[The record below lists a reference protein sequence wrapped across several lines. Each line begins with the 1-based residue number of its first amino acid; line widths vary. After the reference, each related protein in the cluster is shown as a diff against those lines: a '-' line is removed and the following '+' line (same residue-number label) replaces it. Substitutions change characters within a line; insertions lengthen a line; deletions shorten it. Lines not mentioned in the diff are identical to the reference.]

1 MDTGLHKGII
11 LRLAKYL
18 RVLRQLKSLGFVK
31 VFSNNLGDA
40 IGVTPAVVRK
50 DFSQISIPGNKRGGY
65 NIDVLIE
72 EIHIVLGRRATFPV
86 VVAGCGRLG
95 SALLN
100 FREFE
105 REGIRVVAGF
115 DKDPARIAR
124 DATPPVLP
132 VEELP
137 DFVKDHEI
145 EVGIIAVPDEAASEV
160 FDAMIGAGVR
170 GFLNFT
176 TVQLK
181 CAGRCD
187 RENCTRQCTVD
198 NVNFGLQIENLFY
211 MITFQK
217 PENQVLSLEELKE
230 KHHRDLGTA

>member
-1 MDTGLHKGII
+1 MDSSLHKGIV

-50 DFSQISIPGNKRGGY
+50 DFSQINIPGNKRGGY
-65 NIDVLIE
+65 NIDTLIT
-72 EIHIVLGRRATFPV
+72 EINVVLGSRKSFPV
-86 VVAGCGRLG
+86 VIVGCGRLG

-100 FREFE
+100 YREFE
-105 REGIRVVAGF
+105 KEGIQIVAGF
-115 DKDPARIAR
+115 DTDPAKH
-124 DATPPVLP
+124 DLEGNPPVLP
-132 VEELP
+132 VSELA
-137 DFVKDHEI
+137 DYVRRHNI
-145 EVGIIAVPDEAASEV
+145 EVGVIAVPNEAASTV
-160 FDAMIGAGVR
+160 FETMIDAGVR

-181 CAGRCD
+181 CAGRCEG
-187 RENCTRQCTVD
+187 ENCPSQCSID

-211 MITFQK
+211 TITLQE
-217 PENQVLSLEELKE
+217 PENRILSLEELKE
-230 KHHRDLGTA
+230 KHQRETDAG

>member
-1 MDTGLHKGII
+1 MDAGLHKGII
-11 LRLAKYL
+11 LRLAQYL

-40 IGVTPAVVRK
+40 VGVTPAVVRK

-72 EIHIVLGRRATFPV
+72 EIHVVLGRRASFPV
-86 VVAGCGRLG
+86 VVVGCGRLG

-100 FREFE
+100 YREFE
-105 REGIRVVAGF
+105 KEGIRIVAGF
-115 DKDPARIAR
+115 DKDPARHAP
-124 DATPPVLP
+124 DAAPPVLP
-132 VEELP
+132 VEELVG
-137 DFVKDHEI
+137 FVREHRI
-145 EVGIIAVPDEAASEV
+145 EVGIIAVPDEAAADV

-181 CAGRCD
+181 CAGRCE
-187 RENCTRQCTVD
+187 RESCTRQCTVD

-211 MITFQK
+211 MITFQR
-217 PENQVLSLEELKE
+217 PENQVLSLVELKE

>member
-1 MDTGLHKGII
+1 MDAGLNKGII
-11 LRLAKYL
+11 MRLAKYL

-50 DFSQISIPGNKRGGY
+50 DFSQINIPGNKRGGY
-65 NIDVLIE
+65 NIDVLIDE
-72 EIHIVLGRRATFPV
+72 LHVVLGRRTSFPV
-86 VVAGCGRLG
+86 VVVGCGRLG

-100 FREFE
+100 YRDFE
-105 REGIRVVAGF
+105 KEGIHVVAGF
-115 DKDPARIAR
+115 DNDPPKVDRSSR
-124 DATPPVLP
+124 VPVLP
-132 VEELP
+132 VEELG
-137 DFVKDHEI
+137 DYVSEHGI
-145 EVGIIAVPDEAASEV
+145 EVGVISVPDEAAAEV
-160 FDAMIGAGVR
+160 FEMMIAAGVR

-181 CAGRCD
+181 CAGRC
-187 RENCTRQCTVD
+187 EKGNCPQQCTVE

-217 PENQVLSLEELKE
+217 PENRALSLEQLKE
-230 KHHRDLGTA
+230 KHHNTNAG